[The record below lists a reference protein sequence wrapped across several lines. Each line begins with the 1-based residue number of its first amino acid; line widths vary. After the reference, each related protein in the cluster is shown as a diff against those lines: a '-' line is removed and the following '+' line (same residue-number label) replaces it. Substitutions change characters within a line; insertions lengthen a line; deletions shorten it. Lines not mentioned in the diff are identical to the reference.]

1 MKFLTLAFFFFPFS
15 GMSQTID
22 SIAYTAEG
30 ALFPAYYALR
40 KKETADKKSCE
51 DFKKFVKKTVR

>member
-1 MKFLTLAFFFFPFS
+1 
-15 GMSQTID
+15 MSQTID